1 MRLNLMLW
9 LRYDLFVAKRLK
21 ISRNKALEL
30 IQNQKVALN
39 GNFLKPSFVL
49 DETDEELNLELLSE
63 IYVSRAAIKL
73 RDFLEKLPLQ
83 LEGLE
88 CLDIGSSTGGFVQIL
103 LENGVKS
110 VVALDVGKN
119 QLHQNLR
126 QDIRVKSLENMDLRE
141 FKSDVKFDLITCD
154 VSFISLLNLLSY
166 IDNLAKRD
174 IVLLFK
180 PQFEVG
186 KEAKRDKKGVLKD
199 EKSLKK
205 ARINFEKAC
214 FSYAWILEKCELSS
228 LKGKEGNDE
237 FFYHFRKK

>member
-1 MRLNLMLW
+1 MLW

>member
-1 MRLNLMLW
+1 MLW

-21 ISRNKALEL
+21 ISRNKAFEL

-119 QLHQNLR
+119 QLHQNLK